1 MNIQQQNSDV
11 NNTLEENSTNVSSK
25 VVTIASEG
33 SSTIDATLTNEV
45 TASEDH
51 KESPI
56 VNERYDEEM
65 TKLLTNNRIW

>member
-65 TKLLTNNRIW
+65 TKLLTNNRI